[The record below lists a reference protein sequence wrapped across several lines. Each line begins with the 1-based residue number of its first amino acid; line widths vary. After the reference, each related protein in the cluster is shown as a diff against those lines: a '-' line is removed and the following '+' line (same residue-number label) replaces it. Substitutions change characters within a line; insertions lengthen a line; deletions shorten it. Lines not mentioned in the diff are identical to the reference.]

1 MEIYES
7 IFRVSHGG
15 LVILDYGDALLSTG
29 IALNGSHVI
38 ESAHFMRAAGMRNFA
53 RGGEENSLEF
63 TTAEPA
69 ADTGAAVKAAL
80 DHAVTVPRTVDDLL
94 IELETGER
102 WTVAS
107 AAVKSWAGDS
117 QQGEGII
124 GARTY
129 SVVGGVI
136 TADHSIDAPVYLQP
150 DGYKYFQPI

>member
-15 LVILDYGDALLSTG
+15 LVLLDYGDALLSTG

-38 ESAHFMRAAGMRNFA
+38 ESAH
-53 RGGEENSLEF
+53 S
-63 TTAEPA
+63 
-69 ADTGAAVKAAL
+69 GAAVKAAL